1 MAANESETVP
11 VSGGSKKKSSN
22 ALVPIITV
30 VFLVPALCYGVME
43 FLIIPKLK
51 SASGG
56 GADSSKTEGSGK
68 AKKDS
73 RGGVKPPGE
82 NMVEFGGIV
91 VNLAGSG
98 NSRFLRTTFTIAS
111 SEKDIAKF
119 IEEKKDSLKDAAIS
133 VLSTQSLD
141 VLDGANGREVVRK
154 GIITR
159 FNNVLG
165 ADMIDQIYF
174 TEFLIQ

>member
-1 MAANESETVP
+1 
-11 VSGGSKKKSSN
+11 
-22 ALVPIITV
+22 
-30 VFLVPALCYGVME
+30 
-43 FLIIPKLK
+43 
-51 SASGG
+51 
-56 GADSSKTEGSGK
+56 
-68 AKKDS
+68 
-73 RGGVKPPGE
+73 
-82 NMVEFGGIV
+82 MVEFGGIV